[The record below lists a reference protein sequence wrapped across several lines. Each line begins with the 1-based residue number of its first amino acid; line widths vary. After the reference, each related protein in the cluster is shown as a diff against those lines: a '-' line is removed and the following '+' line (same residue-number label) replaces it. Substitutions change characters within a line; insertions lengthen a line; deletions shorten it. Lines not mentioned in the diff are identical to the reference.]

1 MGENYINM
9 MDQSLIVTLTLD
21 DDTEQKCLA
30 LCRFDVE
37 QQTYIAHLPLGPDGL
52 QNPDGD
58 VYFYQFREQ
67 DGQPVLESILS
78 DDIYMQVSDA
88 FDAWLDQMEAE
99 EA

>member
-37 QQTYIAHLPLGPDGL
+37 ENTYIALLPFGPDGL

-67 DGQPVLESILS
+67 NGQPVLESILS
-78 DDIYMQVSDA
+78 DDVYMQVSDA